1 VGKENGEGTEL
12 TLNLNDLTAL
22 CKRRGF
28 IFQSSEIYDGING
41 FWDYGPLGV
50 ELKNNVRR
58 HWWDTIVR
66 AREDVV
72 GMDATI
78 IMHPRIWEASGHAAH
93 FTDPMVDCKECKRRF
108 RADTLEG
115 DKCPECGGE
124 LTEAR
129 QFNLMFKTFVGASE
143 DSSSV
148 AYLRPETAQA
158 IFAQFKN
165 ILSTSRVKLP
175 FGIAQVGK
183 SFRNEIN
190 PRNFTFRSR
199 EFEQMELEYFVRPG
213 ETRKWYEYWR
223 EARFQWY
230 LDIGVKKENL
240 RLRDHEQKEL
250 AHYAAACVDIEY
262 NFPFGWAELEGVA
275 DRGTFDLDQH
285 IKYSGKD
292 LSYFDDESQEKLVPA
307 VIESS
312 AGLDRTVLTL
322 LADAYEVEK
331 LEDGTER
338 NLLRF
343 HPRVAPIQV
352 AVFPLVKKL
361 SEPSIKLEADLRR
374 WRFVTFYDE
383 KGAIGRRYRRQDEA
397 GTPYCITIDF
407 ETLEDNAVTVRDRDS
422 MKQDRIGLDSLRG
435 YLEEKLF

>member
-1 VGKENGEGTEL
+1 L
-12 TLNLNDLTAL
+12 TIGLNDLMAL

-28 IFQSSEIYDGING
+28 IYQSSEIYDGING

-58 HWWDTIVR
+58 HWWNSVVR

-78 IMHPRIWEASGHAAH
+78 IMHPRIWEASGHAEN

-108 RADTLEG
+108 RADTLDG
-115 DKCPECGGE
+115 DSCPECGGE

-129 QFNLMFKTFVGASE
+129 QFNLMFRTYVGASE

-165 ILSTSRVKLP
+165 ITSTARVKLP

-199 EFEQMELEYFVRPG
+199 EFEQMELEYFVHKEEAGR
-213 ETRKWYEYWR
+213 WFDYWR
-223 EARFQWY
+223 DARLQWY
-230 LDIGVKKENL
+230 LDIGIRKEHL
-240 RLRDHEQKEL
+240 RLRDHEENEL
-250 AHYAAACVDIEY
+250 AHYAISCVDIEY
-262 NFPFGWAELEGVA
+262 EFPFGWSELEGVA

-285 IKYSGKD
+285 IKSSGKD
-292 LSYFDDESQEKLVPA
+292 LSFFDDERQEKLIPT

-322 LADAYEVEK
+322 LADAYEVET
-331 LEDGTER
+331 LDDGSER

-343 HPRVAPIQV
+343 HPHVAPTQV

-361 SEPSIKLEADLRR
+361 SEPARGIAEDLRR
-374 WRFVTFYDE
+374 WRFAAFYDE

-397 GTPYCITIDF
+397 GTPFCVTVDF
-407 ETLEDNAVTVRDRDS
+407 DTLEDNAVTVRDRDS
-422 MKQDRIGLDSLRG
+422 MAQDRIAVDALRG
-435 YLEEKLF
+435 YLEERLF

>member
-1 VGKENGEGTEL
+1 MTIS
-12 TLNLNDLTAL
+12 LNDLTAL

-58 HWWDTIVR
+58 NWWDTIVR

-78 IMHPRIWEASGHAAH
+78 IMHPRIWEASGHTSH
-93 FTDPMVDCKECKRRF
+93 FTDPMVDCTECKRRF

-115 DKCPECGGE
+115 DACPECGGT

-148 AYLRPETAQA
+148 AYLRPETCQA

-165 ILSTSRVKLP
+165 VTSTSRVKLP

-199 EFEQMELEYFVRPG
+199 EFEQMELEFFVHPEER
-213 ETRKWYEYWR
+213 TKWYEYWR
-223 EARFQWY
+223 EQRFQWY
-230 LDIGVKKENL
+230 LDIGVKRECL
-240 RLRDHEQKEL
+240 RLRDHEADEL
-250 AHYAAACVDIEY
+250 AHYAAGCVDVEY
-262 NFPFGWAELEGVA
+262 EFPFGWAELEGVA
-275 DRGTFDLDQH
+275 DRGTFDLEQH
-285 IKYSGKD
+285 IEHSGKD
-292 LSYFDDESQEKLVPA
+292 LSIFDDERGEKLVPA

-322 LADAYEVEK
+322 LADAYEVET
-331 LEDGTER
+331 LEDGSER

-343 HPRVAPIQV
+343 HPRVAPVQV

-361 SEPSIKLEADLRR
+361 REPSLKLEADLRR
-374 WRFVTFYDE
+374 WRFAAFYDE

-397 GTPYCITIDF
+397 GTPFCVTFDF
-407 ETLEDNAVTVRDRDS
+407 DSLEDNAVTVRDRDS
-422 MKQDRIGLDSLRG
+422 MEQDRVAVDGLRD
-435 YLEEKLF
+435 YLEQRLF

>member
-1 VGKENGEGTEL
+1 MTISLSE
-12 TLNLNDLTAL
+12 LTAL

-58 HWWDTIVR
+58 NWWDTIVR

-78 IMHPRIWEASGHAAH
+78 IMHPRIWEASGHTNH
-93 FTDPMVDCKECKRRF
+93 FTDPMVDCTECKRRF

-115 DKCPECGGE
+115 DACPECGGA

-129 QFNLMFKTFVGASE
+129 QFNLMFKTFVGATE
-143 DSSSV
+143 DNSSV
-148 AYLRPETAQA
+148 AYLRPETCQA

-165 ILSTSRVKLP
+165 VTSTSRVKLP

-199 EFEQMELEYFVRPG
+199 EFEQMELEFFVHPDERV
-213 ETRKWYEYWR
+213 KWYEYWCD
-223 EARFQWY
+223 ARFQWY
-230 LDIGVKKENL
+230 LDIGVKRERL
-240 RLRDHEQKEL
+240 RLRDHDPDEL
-250 AHYAAACVDIEY
+250 AHYAAGCVDVEY
-262 NFPFGWAELEGVA
+262 EFPFGWAELEGVA
-275 DRGTFDLDQH
+275 DRGTYDLEQH
-285 IKYSGKD
+285 IKHSGKD
-292 LSYFDDESQEKLVPA
+292 LSLFDDERQEKLVPA

-331 LEDGTER
+331 LEDGSER

-343 HPRVAPIQV
+343 HPRVAPVQV

-361 SEPSIKLEADLRR
+361 REPSIKMEADLRR
-374 WRFVTFYDE
+374 WRFATFYDE

-397 GTPYCITIDF
+397 GTPFCVTFDF
-407 ETLEDNAVTVRDRDS
+407 DSLEDNAVTVRDRDS
-422 MKQDRIGLDSLRG
+422 MAQDRVSIDGLRD
-435 YLEEKLF
+435 YLEQRLF

>member
-1 VGKENGEGTEL
+1 MTIS
-12 TLNLNDLTAL
+12 LNDLTAL

-58 HWWDTIVR
+58 FWWDTVVR
-66 AREDVV
+66 ARQDVV

-78 IMHPRIWEASGHAAH
+78 IMHPRIWEASGHTDH
-93 FTDPMVDCKECKRRF
+93 FTDPMVDCRECKRRY
-108 RADTLEG
+108 RADTMESES
-115 DKCPECGGE
+115 CPECGGE
-124 LTEAR
+124 LTGAR

-165 ILSTSRVKLP
+165 VTSTSRVKLP

-199 EFEQMELEYFVRPG
+199 EFEQLELEFFVEPEEAGR
-213 ETRKWYEYWR
+213 WYEYWR
-223 EARFQWY
+223 EARFRWY
-230 LDIGVKKENL
+230 LDIGIDKERL
-240 RLRDHEQKEL
+240 RLRDHTPDEL
-250 AHYAAACVDIEY
+250 AHYARACVDIEY
-262 NFPFGWAELEGVA
+262 EFPFGWSELEGVA

-285 IKYSGKD
+285 IKHSGKD
-292 LSYFDDESQEKLVPA
+292 LSLFDEETKRKIIPV

-312 AGLDRTVLTL
+312 GGLDRTVLTL
-322 LADAYEVEK
+322 LADAYEVEQ
-331 LEDGTER
+331 LPDGTER

-361 SEPSIKLEADLRR
+361 KEPALKIEADLRR
-374 WRFVTFYDE
+374 WRFSTFYDE

-397 GTPYCITIDF
+397 GTPFCVTVDF
-407 ETLEDNAVTVRDRDS
+407 DTLEDNAVTVRDRDS
-422 MKQDRIGLDSLRG
+422 MAQDRIAVETLRD
-435 YLEEKLF
+435 YLEQRLF

>member
-1 VGKENGEGTEL
+1 MGEDNKL
-12 TLNLNDLTAL
+12 TISLNDLTAL

-28 IFQSSEIYDGING
+28 IYQSSEIYEGING

-66 AREDVV
+66 SREDVV

-78 IMHPRIWEASGHAAH
+78 IMHSRIWEASGHADH

-115 DKCPECGGE
+115 DKCPACGGE

-165 ILSTSRVKLP
+165 VTSTARVKLP

-199 EFEQMELEYFVRPG
+199 EFDQMELEFFVRPE
-213 ETRKWYEYWR
+213 ETGKWYEYWR
-223 EARFQWY
+223 DARFQWY
-230 LDIGVKKENL
+230 VDIGVRKENL
-240 RLRDHEQKEL
+240 RLRDHEESEL

-285 IKYSGKD
+285 IKHSGKD
-292 LSYFDDESQEKLVPA
+292 LSFFDDESQEKLVPA

-343 HPRVAPIQV
+343 HPHIAPVQV
-352 AVFPLVKKL
+352 AVFPLIKKL
-361 SEPSIKLEADLRR
+361 REPSVELEADLRR
-374 WRFVTFYDE
+374 WRFVTYYDE

-397 GTPYCITIDF
+397 GTPYCVTIDF
-407 ETLEDNAVTVRDRDS
+407 DTLEDNAVTVRDRDS
-422 MKQDRIGLDSLRG
+422 MKQDRVSIDSLRV
-435 YLEEKLF
+435 YLEERLF

>member
-1 VGKENGEGTEL
+1 MTIS
-12 TLNLNDLTAL
+12 LNDLTAL

-28 IFQSSEIYDGING
+28 IYQSSEIYDGING

-66 AREDVV
+66 SREDVL

-78 IMHPRIWEASGHAAH
+78 IMHPRIWEASGHSEH
-93 FTDPMVDCKECKRRF
+93 FTDPMVDCRECKRRF

-115 DKCPECGGE
+115 DSCPECGGE

-148 AYLRPETAQA
+148 AWLRPETAQA
-158 IFAQFKN
+158 IFVQFKN
-165 ILSTSRVKLP
+165 ITSTSRVKLP
-175 FGIAQVGK
+175 FGIAQIGK

-199 EFEQMELEYFVRPG
+199 EFEQFELEYFVRPD
-213 ETRKWYEYWR
+213 ETEKWYEYWR
-223 EARFQWY
+223 DQRYQWY
-230 LDIGVKKENL
+230 LDIGIGKEKL
-240 RLRDHEQKEL
+240 RLRDHAEDEL
-250 AHYAAACVDIEY
+250 AHYARVCVDVEY
-262 NFPFGWAELEGVA
+262 EFPFGWSELEGIA

-285 IKYSGKD
+285 IKFSGKD
-292 LSYFDDESQEKLVPA
+292 LSLFDEERQEKVIPA

-312 AGLDRTVLTL
+312 GGLDRTILTL
-322 LADAYEVEK
+322 LADAYEVET
-331 LEDGTER
+331 LEDGSER

-343 HPRVAPIQV
+343 HPRIAPIQV
-352 AVFPLVKKL
+352 AIFPLVKKL
-361 SEPSIKLEADLRR
+361 REPSLEIESDLRR
-374 WRFVTFYDE
+374 WRFSTFYDE

-397 GTPYCITIDF
+397 GTPYCVTIDF
-407 ETLEDNAVTVRDRDS
+407 DTLEDGAVTVRDRDS
-422 MKQDRIGLDSLRG
+422 MLQDRVATDQLRS
-435 YLEEKLF
+435 YLEERLF

>member
-1 VGKENGEGTEL
+1 MAIS
-12 TLNLNDLTAL
+12 LNDLVAL

-28 IFQSSEIYDGING
+28 VYQSSEIYEGING

-58 HWWDTIVR
+58 HWWNSIVR
-66 AREDVV
+66 ARQDVV
-72 GMDATI
+72 GMDSTI
-78 IMHPRIWEASGHAAH
+78 IMHPRIWEASGHTEG
-93 FTDPMVDCKECKRRF
+93 FTDPMVDCRQCRRRF

-115 DKCPECGGE
+115 NGCPECGGE

-129 QFNLMFKTFVGASE
+129 QFNLMFKTFVGAVE
-143 DSSSV
+143 NSSSV
-148 AYLRPETAQA
+148 AWLRPETAQS

-165 ILSTSRVKLP
+165 VTSSSRVKLP

-199 EFEQMELEYFVRPG
+199 EFEQMELEYFVRP
-213 ETRKWYEYWR
+213 EEAAEWYDYWR
-223 EARFQWY
+223 EARLQWY
-230 LDIGVKKENL
+230 LEIGVGRERL
-240 RLRDHEQKEL
+240 RLREHAQDEL
-250 AHYAAACVDIEY
+250 AHYAKRCVDIEY
-262 NFPFGWAELEGVA
+262 EFPFGWSELEGVA
-275 DRGTFDLDQH
+275 DRGTFDLDRH
-285 IKYSGKD
+285 IEFSGKD
-292 LSYFDDESQEKLVPA
+292 LSLFDEERNEKVVPA

-312 AGLDRTVLTL
+312 GGLDRTVLTL

-331 LEDGTER
+331 LPNGSER

-343 HPRVAPIQV
+343 HPAVAPVQV

-361 SEPSIKLEADLRR
+361 REPAVKIEADLRR
-374 WRFVTFYDE
+374 WRLAAFYDE

-397 GTPYCITIDF
+397 GTPCCVTVDF
-407 ETLEDNAVTVRDRDS
+407 ETLEDDAVTVRDRDS
-422 MKQDRIGLDSLRG
+422 MDQDRVAVDQLRA
-435 YLEEKLF
+435 YLEERLF

>member
-1 VGKENGEGTEL
+1 MTIS
-12 TLNLNDLTAL
+12 LNDLSAL

-58 HWWDTIVR
+58 HWWNAIVR

-72 GMDATI
+72 GMDSTI
-78 IMHPRIWEASGHAAH
+78 IMHPRIWEASGHTSH
-93 FTDPMVDCKECKRRF
+93 FTDPMVDCRECKHRF

-115 DKCPECGGE
+115 TSCPDCGGE
-124 LTEAR
+124 FTEAR

-148 AYLRPETAQA
+148 AYLRPETAQS

-165 ILSTSRVKLP
+165 ITSTSRVKLP

-199 EFEQMELEYFVRPG
+199 EFEQMELEYFVAP
-213 ETRKWYEYWR
+213 EEAPKWYEYWR
-223 EARFQWY
+223 DARFQWY
-230 LDIGVKKENL
+230 LDIGIKKERL
-240 RLRDHEQKEL
+240 RLRDHTEDEL
-250 AHYAAACVDIEY
+250 AHYARSCVDIEY
-262 NFPFGWAELEGVA
+262 EFPFGWSELEGVA
-275 DRGTFDLDQH
+275 DRGTFDLEQH
-285 IKYSGKD
+285 IKSSGKD
-292 LSYFDDESQEKLVPA
+292 LSLFDEETKEKIVPV

-312 AGLDRTVLTL
+312 GGLDRTVLTL
-322 LADAYEVEK
+322 LSDAYEVET
-331 LEDGTER
+331 LPDGTER

-343 HPRVAPIQV
+343 HPQVAPIQV

-361 SEPSIKLEADLRR
+361 REPALKIEAELRR
-374 WRFVTFYDE
+374 WRFSTFYDE

-397 GTPYCITIDF
+397 GTPYCVTVDF
-407 ETLEDNAVTVRDRDS
+407 DTLEDNAVTIRDRDS
-422 MKQDRIGLDSLRG
+422 MAQDRIPTEALRG
-435 YLEEKLF
+435 YLEERLF

>member
-1 VGKENGEGTEL
+1 VAIS
-12 TLNLNDLTAL
+12 LNDLVAL

-28 IFQSSEIYDGING
+28 IYQSSEIYDGING

-58 HWWDTIVR
+58 HWWNTIVR
-66 AREDVV
+66 SREDVV
-72 GMDATI
+72 GMDSTI
-78 IMHPRIWEASGHAAH
+78 IMHPRIWEASGHTEG
-93 FTDPMVDCKECKRRF
+93 FTDPMVDCRECRRRF

-129 QFNLMFKTFVGASE
+129 LFNLMFKTFVGAAE

-148 AYLRPETAQA
+148 AWLRPETAQS

-165 ILSTSRVKLP
+165 VTSSSRVKLP
-175 FGIAQVGK
+175 FGIAQIGK

-199 EFEQMELEYFVRPG
+199 EFEQMELEYFVRP
-213 ETRKWYEYWR
+213 EEAAEWYEYWR
-223 EARFQWY
+223 DARLQWY
-230 LDIGVKKENL
+230 LDIGVGRERL
-240 RLRDHEQKEL
+240 RLRDHTEDEL
-250 AHYAAACVDIEY
+250 AHYAKRCVDIEY
-262 NFPFGWAELEGVA
+262 EFPFGWSELEGVA
-275 DRGTFDLDQH
+275 DRGTFDLDRH
-285 IKYSGKD
+285 IEYSGKD
-292 LSYFDDESQEKLVPA
+292 LSLFDEERKEKVVPA

-312 AGLDRTVLTL
+312 GGLDRTVLTL

-331 LEDGTER
+331 LPDGSER

-343 HPRVAPIQV
+343 HPAVAPVQV

-361 SEPSIKLEADLRR
+361 REPAIKIEADLRR
-374 WRFVTFYDE
+374 WRFAAFYDE

-397 GTPYCITIDF
+397 GTPCCVTVDF
-407 ETLEDNAVTVRDRDS
+407 ETLEDDAVTVRDRDS
-422 MKQDRIGLDSLRG
+422 MDQDRIAIDQLRS
-435 YLEEKLF
+435 YLEEHLF